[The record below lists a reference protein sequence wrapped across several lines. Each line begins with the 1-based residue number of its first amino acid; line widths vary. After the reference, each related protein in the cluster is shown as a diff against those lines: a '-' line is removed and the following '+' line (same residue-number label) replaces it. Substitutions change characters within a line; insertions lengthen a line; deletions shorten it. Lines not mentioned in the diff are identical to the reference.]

1 MLCLSGVMRTGCGS
15 PDLFW
20 HTCDPIDRLPTLT
33 LVKQCSLFSR
43 LGLMGKDMTKPM
55 FRAAS
60 LTRTER
66 RTASRRL
73 WSGVGKR
80 ASALVFLLAKNLLF
94 WGSMVISGFA
104 LYSLVAWLI

>member
-1 MLCLSGVMRTGCGS
+1 
-15 PDLFW
+15 
-20 HTCDPIDRLPTLT
+20 
-33 LVKQCSLFSR
+33 
-43 LGLMGKDMTKPM
+43 MTKPM

-80 ASALVFLLAKNLLF
+80 ASAFVFLLAKNLLF